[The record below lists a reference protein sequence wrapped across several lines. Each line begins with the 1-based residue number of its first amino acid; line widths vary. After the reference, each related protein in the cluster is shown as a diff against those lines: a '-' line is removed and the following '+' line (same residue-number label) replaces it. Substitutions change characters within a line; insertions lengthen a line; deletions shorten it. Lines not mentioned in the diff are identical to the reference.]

1 VIDLAE
7 FGLEQLP
14 VFPGPEQLCLPE
26 QLTLPVAPAER
37 GSVPDAVP
45 SGVEPVEPPDAPAAL
60 ECVARVLTESCA
72 ALDVTTPRV
81 RWYRPAGGPGIFDE
95 GSYWWVRGFHYPG
108 ERVIWLHVGYA
119 SAQDLATT
127 VAHEVVHY
135 WQDRR
140 RGRYL
145 DEVEHAEREREAR
158 RRAHL
163 LVPKGT
169 FPTPRGRKR
178 DAWFTPARR

>member
-7 FGLEQLP
+7 FGLEQLAA
-14 VFPGPEQLCLPE
+14 FPGPEQLCLPK
-26 QLTLPVAPAER
+26 QLTLPVVPAER

-45 SGVEPVEPPDAPAAL
+45 SGADPVEPPDAPAAL
-60 ECVARVLTESCA
+60 ECVARVLTETCA
-72 ALDVTTPRV
+72 ALGVTTPRV

-95 GSYWWVRGFHYPG
+95 GSYWWVRGFHNHG

-119 SAQDLATT
+119 SAQELATA

-135 WQDRR
+135 WQDARP
-140 RGRYL
+140 GRCL
-145 DEVEHAEREREAR
+145 DVVEHAEREREAR
-158 RRAHL
+158 RRARL

-178 DAWFTPARR
+178 DAWFAGARR